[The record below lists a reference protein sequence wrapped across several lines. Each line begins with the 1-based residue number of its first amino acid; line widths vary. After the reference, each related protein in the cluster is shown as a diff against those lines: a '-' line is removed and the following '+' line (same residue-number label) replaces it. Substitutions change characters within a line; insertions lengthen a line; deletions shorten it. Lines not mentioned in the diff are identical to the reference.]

1 MRYVEVLLTSMSIV
15 LKHHASTVLQR
26 YHKRCTIINILIL
39 LISFSCDTIQSSDS
53 SARSFDN
60 VILRIGDAIQLV
72 DRGKPTTALRILDS
86 LSTSLDSSLPVDVTI
101 AYYAAVA
108 NAAFDAKAYA
118 LAIDAAALE
127 VLLRRR
133 QTATFTLTTNF
144 LPHALKKIG
153 DTTTALHWY
162 THASRSSNT
171 ILARDAHANA
181 AWIYALTGHHTL
193 ATQHLRQWDSLLQG
207 AKGLDIRSTAWFT
220 TTALILAQNTFTK
233 YPTAAN
239 RRAAE
244 ILSHRLQALYDT
256 LSGRDQFVRSIL
268 VAAQN
273 HLPASWHTITAEFD
287 EQNQG
292 SAHSATTGRPTDT
305 SAPSSEF
312 SIHIR
317 DYTTASL
324 LQSTI
329 PFTLS
334 IHDDVSRHP
343 TRDEQGNEWL
353 CTVFGTY
360 VRNGAFLY
368 RLDTPG
374 ADVHLASNTVRVS
387 KHQVDEQSYYGQWT
401 SISRSRSLNQPLHD
415 SSAAL
420 DVTWAPALTSTN
432 TSEGTSKAT
441 SESTRRENEL
451 RIMMEFLGHTDHQV
465 IQSVLDIARN
475 RQIRTFYSLPGNRL
489 LCGMRRGLGIIH
501 LQTGQIE
508 TIRTN
513 SHFIDDHQVDG
524 IYPRTDGRLAIISS
538 YGGVTVFPLSVPGDV
553 NFTQGIQ
560 GFREFDYGSATVS
573 SAIPDLLLH
582 HMLPRDTPWNTEY
595 HDTLYK
601 TGRTT
606 PPSYDEY
613 GIAVTVSEQG
623 RLILRRDDIVTYNV
637 RSGRVLILNKPDVLH
652 NVHMPL
658 RILVHDERVLI
669 GHDTGCI
676 VGTFQP
682 SSALG
687 TCRALVRQ
695 EGALGFRLM
704 DDGDTLVTTET
715 TSFVDVGFLL
725 AGRPAQFRSDVR
737 LTLPDGSSSTF
748 GSRHATTSVNIQ
760 QQPASHLHLRSML
773 TNASS
778 FITITRARSLSEL
791 PIFRILALL
800 LLGLLIFVVIIA
812 YRLRRRERQRSV
824 ELAAA
829 HARLEIVRDVHDM
842 IGADLVR
849 LAAVA
854 RGLSD
859 GDERTKL
866 TNLIANTGRSLRDL
880 VSTTRDIHDLQHV
893 CVIIAEYIRQ
903 HADDIGANTDIHVD
917 LDGHTASLTPTR
929 ARDLFMIVREIIAN
943 ATKHALPKSFVMSVW
958 TDTIGKVYLDL
969 HVIGGFTHR
978 PDTSLDGTGVAS
990 IHHRAERSDFTLTY
1004 EYDNSGTTKASLSFF
1019 GDTI

>member
-1 MRYVEVLLTSMSIV
+1 MHHTSTLLRRYNE
-15 LKHHASTVLQR
+15 
-26 YHKRCTIINILIL
+26 RCTIIVFL
-39 LISFSCDTIQSSDS
+39 LLFISVGCDTEKSSDT
-53 SARSFDN
+53 SALSLDA
-60 VILRIGDAIQLV
+60 VVLRIGDAVHLV
-72 DRGKPTTALRILDS
+72 DRGEAPTALRILDS

-127 VLLRRR
+127 VMLRRR
-133 QTATFTLTTNF
+133 QTATFTLTTNY

-153 DTTTALHWY
+153 DTATALHWY

-181 AWIYALTGHHTL
+181 AWLYALTGHHAL
-193 ATQHLRQWDSLLQG
+193 ATEHLRQWDSLLQG

-220 TTALILAQNTFTK
+220 TTALILAHNTFTT
-233 YPTAAN
+233 YPTAEN
-239 RRAAE
+239 RRAAD

-256 LSGRDQFVRSIL
+256 LSGRDQFVRGIL
-268 VAAQN
+268 LAAQN
-273 HLPASWHTITAEFD
+273 HLPAFWHSITAEFD
-287 EQNQG
+287 DQNQRNV
-292 SAHSATTGRPTDT
+292 HSVTTGRNTVA

-324 LQSTI
+324 LQSTV
-329 PFTLS
+329 PYTLS

-343 TRDEQGNEWL
+343 TRDELGNEWI

-374 ADVHLASNTVRVS
+374 ADVHLASNAVRVS
-387 KHQVDEQSYYGQWT
+387 EHQVDEQSYYGQWT
-401 SISRSRSLNQPLHD
+401 SISPSRSLNQPLHD

-420 DVTWAPALTSTN
+420 DVIWAPVLSSTDA
-432 TSEGTSKAT
+432 SESASKAT
-441 SESTRRENEL
+441 SESARRENEI
-451 RIMMEFLGHTDHQV
+451 RIMMEFLGHTDHKV
-465 IQSVLDIARN
+465 ILSVLDIASN
-475 RQIRTFYSLPGNRL
+475 KQIRTFYSLPGNRL
-489 LCGMRRGLGIIH
+489 LCGTRRGLCIIH
-501 LQTGQIE
+501 LHTGQIE
-508 TIRTN
+508 TVRTN

-538 YGGVTVFPLSVPGDV
+538 YGGVTVFPFTIPGDV

-560 GFREFDYGSATVS
+560 GFREFDYGSVTVS
-573 SAIPDLLLH
+573 SAVPDLLLH
-582 HMLPRDTPWNTEY
+582 HMLPRDTPWSTEQ
-595 HDTLYK
+595 HDTLHK

-623 RLILRRDDIVTYNV
+623 RLILRRDDIVTYNA

-652 NVHMPL
+652 NLHMPL
-658 RILVHDERVLI
+658 RILVHDDRVLI
-669 GHDTGCI
+669 GYDTGFI
-676 VGTFQP
+676 IGTFQP
-682 SSALG
+682 SSALS
-687 TCRALVRQ
+687 TCRALVRH

-704 DDGDTLVTTET
+704 YDGDTLITTET
-715 TSFVDVGFLL
+715 TSYVDVGFLL

-748 GSRHATTSVNIQ
+748 GSRYATSSVSIQ
-760 QQPASHLHLRSML
+760 QQPESHLHLRSML
-773 TNASS
+773 TNTSS
-778 FITITRARSLSEL
+778 SITITRSRSLSEL

-812 YRLRRRERQRSV
+812 FRLRRRERQRSV

-829 HARLEIVRDVHDM
+829 HARLEIARDVHDM

-866 TNLIANTGRSLRDL
+866 SNLIANTGRSLRDL
-880 VSTTRDIHDLQHV
+880 VSTTRDVHDVHQV
-893 CVIIAEYIRQ
+893 CVIIIEYVRQ
-903 HADDIGANTDIHVD
+903 HAEDIGAYADVQVA
-917 LDGHTASLTPTR
+917 LDERWITISPTR
-929 ARDLFMIVREIIAN
+929 ARDLLMIVREIIAN
-943 ATKHALPKSFVMSVW
+943 ATKHALPERFYIRVG
-958 TDTIGKVYLDL
+958 TDPMGTVYLDL
-969 HVIGGFTHR
+969 HIAGGSTQR
-978 PDTSLDGTGVAS
+978 SDTPSDGNGVVS
-990 IHHRAERSDFTLTY
+990 IRHRADRSGFRL
-1004 EYDNSGTTKASLSFF
+1004 EYSFDEGGTTRATLSFQ
-1019 GDTI
+1019 GDTA